1 MKIKTR
7 NTKNGFTS
15 TVNLALHKF
24 GLPLKTGHQREKSDW
39 SDGSKKNYMWRDI
52 KKAVAFYF

>member
-7 NTKNGFTS
+7 NTKSGFTS

-24 GLPLKTGHQREKSDW
+24 GLPLKTGHQREKSDE
-39 SDGSKKNYMWRDI
+39 SDGSKKNYMWTDI
-52 KKAVAFYF
+52 TTAVAYF